1 MTTPTRTKESPME
14 ERRPR
19 ERELVLS
26 PNEYAYILDTTKGHI
41 NCYVGPN
48 KTSLAQTDELVVFDE
63 RTKRF
68 ERVHEMQRA
77 ILVFATAPT
86 NWYLVVK
93 NPAKSGQRPLTGVS
107 ATAPELAIGTKV
119 VVPGPASFALWPGQ
133 MARVIEGHA
142 LRSNQYLVVR
152 IYDAERAKGARPALF
167 MEESTPLVVGE
178 QRIIRGSQAAFFIPP
193 DGVEVV
199 ADSEERM
206 VRDAVTLQRLEY
218 CILVSEDGRKTFVR
232 GEAVVFPEP
241 TQRFVEREG
250 RRAFQAIEL
259 SDVTGIHIKVISPY
273 TDVDDDGAPRQHR
286 EGEELFLTGKNKVYF
301 PRAEHAIIKIDEH
314 EMHHA
319 VAIPRGEGRYVLDRE
334 TGEVRLKSGPLMF
347 LPDPRREVIVRR
359 VLSDRECRR
368 MYPGNETALAFNK
381 SLRAKGSVEV
391 PRPIAQV
398 AAVKEPLLLNEPGE
412 FRRAPFKAPR
422 TITLDT
428 RSEGVVS
435 VDVWSGYAVQ
445 IVDRAGGRRVVR
457 GPKTVLLGYD
467 ETLDALTLSTGTPKR
482 SEMTMETA
490 YLQLAGNKVSDLIEV
505 TTSDLVR
512 ASLQL
517 KYRVNFEGDD
527 PARWFAV
534 ENYVQLLVDHAS
546 SIVMAA
552 ARRFTIH
559 ELRRDVTAVVRDAL
573 LGEKPAEGDRK
584 GLAFHENAMRV
595 YDVEV
600 LSLSVQ
606 DPEVEGVLRT
616 AERRAIA
623 LAVDISER
631 ETRLV
636 RETRRLELDRMLSI
650 ASTTSRLESLSLDAQ
665 VQEREHLLET
675 DTRARMRQIL
685 EADRARELRDA
696 ELTGEI
702 RRLKLEADLEAH
714 DAQVRRKREMQVVD
728 LERLAA
734 EVDGAVR
741 QASAFSP
748 QLVAVLQRLGDEH
761 FVASMSENFSELAA
775 VEGRGVLET
784 ARKFLDFIPSSMVPQ
799 LRAPTVEP
807 RKDGES

>member
-1 MTTPTRTKESPME
+1 ME

-26 PNEYAYILDTTKGHI
+26 PNEYAYVLDTTKGHI

-48 KTSLAQTDELVVFDE
+48 KTSLAQTDELVIFDE

-77 ILVFATAPT
+77 IQVFATAPT

-93 NPAKSGQRPLTGVS
+93 NPAKTGQRPLPGVA
-107 ATAPELAIGTKV
+107 ATAPELAIGTKI

-152 IYDAERAKGARPALF
+152 VYDADRAKDARPALF
-167 MEESTPLVVGE
+167 MRAEDPLVVG
-178 QRIIRGSQAAFFIPP
+178 QLRIIRGSQAAFFIPP

-199 ADSEERM
+199 PDHEERF

-218 CILVSEDGRKTFVR
+218 CVLVSEDGTKSYVR

-241 TQRFVEREG
+241 TERFIERNG

-259 SDVTGIHIKVISPY
+259 SDTTGLHVKVIAPY
-273 TDVDDDGAPRQHR
+273 VDVDANGAERSFT
-286 EGEELFLTGKNKVYF
+286 EGEELFLTGKNRVYF
-301 PRAEHAIIKIDEH
+301 PRAEHAIIKTDDDELS
-314 EMHHA
+314 HA

-334 TGEVRLKSGPLMF
+334 SGEVRLVSGPRMF

-359 VLSDRECRR
+359 VLTDRECRLL
-368 MYPGNETALAFNK
+368 YPANDAVLAMN
-381 SLRAKGSVEV
+381 RAHRQRAHQHAGAEGARAAPAAVIMKE
-391 PRPIAQV
+391 PQV
-398 AAVKEPLLLNEPGE
+398 AHDPGE
-412 FRRAPFKAPR
+412 LRRAPFKAPR

-428 RSEGVVS
+428 RTDGVVS

-445 IVDRAGGRRVVR
+445 VVDRAGGRRVVR
-457 GPKTVLLGYD
+457 GPSTVLLGYD
-467 ETLDALTLSTGTPKR
+467 ETLDALSLSTGTPKR
-482 SEMTMETA
+482 SDATLETA
-490 YLQLAGNKVSDLIEV
+490 FLQLTGNKVSDLIEI

-512 ASLQL
+512 ATVQL

-527 PARWFAV
+527 TARWFSV

-552 ARRFTIH
+552 ARRYTIH
-559 ELRRDVTAVVRDAL
+559 ELRREVTAIVRDAL
-573 LGEKPAEGDRK
+573 LGEKPAEGDRR
-584 GLAFHENAMRV
+584 GLAFDENGMRV

-606 DPEVEGVLRT
+606 DAEVETVLRT

-636 RETRRLELDRMLSI
+636 RETRRLELDRALTV
-650 ASTTSRLESLSLDAQ
+650 ASTAAKLESLALDSE
-665 VQEREHLLET
+665 VQAREHSMET
-675 DTRARMRQIL
+675 DARARLRQIL
-685 EADRARELRDA
+685 EEDRAREQRDA
-696 ELTGEI
+696 ELTSTI
-702 RRLKLEADLEAH
+702 RRIKLEADLEAH
-714 DAQVRRKREMQVVD
+714 DAQVKRKREMQLVE

-734 EVDGAVR
+734 EVDGAVK

-761 FVASMSENFSELAA
+761 FVASMSQNFSELAA

-799 LRAPTVEP
+799 LRAPNGENGHHATKGDVE
-807 RKDGES
+807 S